1 MTETLID
8 ARSRGYAQADASRGV
23 RRILLITTT
32 FPPHTKVG
40 AIRAERLAR
49 TFSAAGHE
57 VTVLTVGLPD
67 EAVFECGSDSG
78 AREVAALDVGDRL
91 ASRVALLMERMRPAA
106 RRAGVQKA
114 ATSSGSALP
123 VRERGVIRRFTIG
136 LLSMPDSESHF
147 IRPAVNAMRRREKG
161 AFDIVYS
168 TAPPFSAH
176 VAATRIASALDARL
190 ILEFRDPW
198 NHPHARRGVRE
209 FALTRWLDDRL
220 ERRCVKAADSIVTVS
235 AGAAELI
242 RQNPSAPDI
251 HVILN
256 GVPSELLDSPPIRR
270 EGPLRIIYAGSLYL
284 GRDPRKFLDALALAV
299 QRNGWSPDDLRL
311 EFLGECRRF
320 RNHSIEDYVRQLGLA
335 AHTTF
340 VDRVPHAEA
349 ARRIATAD
357 ITLLLA
363 QQQPIQIPNKLYDY
377 LAMRTPI
384 IAYADTDGETA
395 RMLHE
400 VGGHLVLDGADQE
413 RDAGLIERL
422 LLDRISDRQSPVGDL
437 AVLDR
442 WRADRQMQQLLEA
455 LEL

>member
-78 AREVAALDVGDRL
+78 AREVVALDVGERL

-106 RRAGVQKA
+106 GRAGVQKA

-242 RQNPSAPDI
+242 RQ
-251 HVILN
+251 
-256 GVPSELLDSPPIRR
+256 
-270 EGPLRIIYAGSLYL
+270 
-284 GRDPRKFLDALALAV
+284 
-299 QRNGWSPDDLRL
+299 
-311 EFLGECRRF
+311 
-320 RNHSIEDYVRQLGLA
+320 
-335 AHTTF
+335 
-340 VDRVPHAEA
+340 
-349 ARRIATAD
+349 
-357 ITLLLA
+357 
-363 QQQPIQIPNKLYDY
+363 
-377 LAMRTPI
+377 
-384 IAYADTDGETA
+384 
-395 RMLHE
+395 
-400 VGGHLVLDGADQE
+400 
-413 RDAGLIERL
+413 
-422 LLDRISDRQSPVGDL
+422 
-437 AVLDR
+437 
-442 WRADRQMQQLLEA
+442 
-455 LEL
+455 